1 MWDLAEGSLE
11 KATRAAGLDFTFNP
25 GEGAF
30 YGPKIEFTLTDA
42 IGREWQCGTLQVDF
56 NMPER
61 LGANYIGED
70 GNKHAPVMLH
80 RAIVGSMERFIGV
93 LIEHYAGKFPLW
105 MAPVQA
111 AVATVV
117 SDADPYAREV
127 VAALKAAGI
136 RTVLDTGNQTVNYKV
151 RQHSLAKTPYLLVL
165 GRREAEN
172 RTVTV
177 RKLGVEKQ
185 ESLALDA
192 AISMLSTEAVPPDLR

>member
-1 MWDLAEGSLE
+1 
-11 KATRAAGLDFTFNP
+11 
-25 GEGAF
+25 
-30 YGPKIEFTLTDA
+30 
-42 IGREWQCGTLQVDF
+42 
-56 NMPER
+56 MPER
-61 LGANYIGED
+61 LGASYIGED
-70 GNKHAPVMLH
+70 GNKHPPVMLH

-105 MAPVQA
+105 LAPVQA

-117 SDADPYAREV
+117 SDADPYANEV
-127 VAALKAAGI
+127 IAALRKAGI
-136 RTVLDTGNQTVNYKV
+136 RTLLDTDNQTVNYKV
-151 RQHSLAKTPYLLVL
+151 RQHSLAKVPYLLVL

-192 AISMLSTEAVPPDLR
+192 AISMLSAEAVPPDLR